1 MPREEKSVMVSFAIG
16 YLLVLLAIVLYV
28 VRLGREQNRL
38 SEELES
44 LRRELAEPAERA
56 SRAA

>member
-1 MPREEKSVMVSFAIG
+1 MVSFAIG
-16 YLLVLLAIVLYV
+16 YLLVLLATVLYV

-38 SEELES
+38 SDELES